1 LLCRFHASLIFI
13 QEYLAIF
20 YVDIILITI
29 LAVDLAPYP
38 FFKIVKFTDIL
49 NTNIMSLVRAN
60 QE

>member
-1 LLCRFHASLIFI
+1 LLIFI